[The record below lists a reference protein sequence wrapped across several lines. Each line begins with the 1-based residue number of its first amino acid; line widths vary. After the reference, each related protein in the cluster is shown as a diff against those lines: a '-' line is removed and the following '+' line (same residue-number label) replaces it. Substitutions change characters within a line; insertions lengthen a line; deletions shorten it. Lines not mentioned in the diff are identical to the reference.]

1 MQPKQ
6 TVLPASRQIPILAPE
21 AIEPESFR
29 IIEQEM
35 GPHDFSV
42 LEWPVVQR
50 VIHSTADFD
59 LGSSL
64 IFHPRAIE
72 AGIAAIRSGCDV
84 VVDVRMV
91 QAGINAALLESFGGH
106 VRCFMADPDVVA
118 LAKVNGTTRA
128 VQCVRKAAQ
137 QAPGAIYAIGNA
149 PTALLELVRLIEDG
163 EASISLV
170 IGVPVGFVAAVES
183 KEQLREQ
190 GLVPY
195 ITNHGRKGGT
205 PVAVSIVNALL
216 RIAQGREEP
225 AR

>member
-6 TVLPASRQIPILAPE
+6 TVLPASRQIPLLAPE

-91 QAGINAALLESFGGH
+91 QAGINAALLEPFGGH

-137 QAPGAIYAIGNA
+137 QAPGAIHAIGNA

-183 KEQLREQ
+183 KEQLRGQ

>member
-1 MQPKQ
+1 
-6 TVLPASRQIPILAPE
+6 
-21 AIEPESFR
+21 
-29 IIEQEM
+29 M

-64 IFHPRAIE
+64 VFHPRAIE

-91 QAGINAALLESFGGH
+91 QAGISAALLERFGGH
-106 VRCFMADPDVVA
+106 VRCFMADPDVVE

-128 VQCVRKAAQ
+128 IQCVRKAAQ
-137 QAPGAIYAIGNA
+137 KVPGAIYAIGNA

-163 EASISLV
+163 EASVSLV

-183 KEQLREQ
+183 KEQLRTQ

-216 RIAQGREEP
+216 RIAQGRGEP

>member
-6 TVLPASRQIPILAPE
+6 TVLLASRQIPILAPE

-137 QAPGAIYAIGNA
+137 QAPGTIYAIGNA

-183 KEQLREQ
+183 KEQLRGQ

>member
-1 MQPKQ
+1 VQSKQ

-84 VVDVRMV
+84 VTDVRMV
-91 QAGINAALLESFGGH
+91 QAGINAALLEAFGGH

-128 VQCVRKAAQ
+128 VQCVRKAAK

-183 KEQLREQ
+183 KEQLRAQ

-216 RIAQGREEP
+216 RIAQGREES